1 MPALNMSGVTNLVAL
16 AVWVAGYFIPGYGDL
31 VTSTGAFALSGAA
44 TNWIAVHMLFERVPG
59 LYGSGV
65 IPTRFEE
72 FKAGIKHLIVQEFF
86 SREHIERFF
95 AMQSATTADTV
106 NARIDYDRVFEHLT
120 DAIAESPMGG
130 MLNMMGG
137 RKALAPLK
145 EPIVAKLQ
153 GIVAELANG
162 EAGAGGDDLTSAL
175 VRQVEQIIDKR
186 LAELTPQKVKQIV
199 EDMIR
204 RHLGWLVVWGGVFGG
219 LIGFLV
225 ALIERA

>member
-1 MPALNMSGVTNLVAL
+1 MLTMNKSAATNLIALGVTLTGIVAP
-16 AVWVAGYFIPGYGDL
+16 AYGD
-31 VTSTGAFALSGAA
+31 VVFMTGLFALSGGV
-44 TNWIAVHMLFERVPG
+44 TNWIAVHMLFEKVPF

-72 FKAGIKHLIVQEFF
+72 FKAGIKQLIVQEFF

-95 AMQSATTADTV
+95 ALQSATTADAV

-153 GIVAELANG
+153 GIVAELASG
-162 EAGAGGDDLTSAL
+162 EPGAGGDDLTGAL
-175 VRQVEQIIDKR
+175 VQQVEQIIDRR

-204 RHLGWLVVWGGVFGG
+204 RHLGWLVVRGGVFGG
-219 LIGFLV
+219 LIGFIV
-225 ALIERA
+225 ALLEGA